1 MSTNINADLPEYYVI
16 VCFVEGDF
24 KVILR
29 LLSHFGIIFDVGL
42 QPRFLLKTYDSMYF
56 FQDES
61 FLNVELQI
69 PIMHYIFFFFL
80 SVGTSFLEISPLVF
94 CLWRLL
100 YKFLQ

>member
-1 MSTNINADLPEYYVI
+1 MLLFHNMSTNINADLPEYYVI

-61 FLNVELQI
+61 FLNVEL
-69 PIMHYIFFFFL
+69 
-80 SVGTSFLEISPLVF
+80 
-94 CLWRLL
+94 
-100 YKFLQ
+100 

>member
-1 MSTNINADLPEYYVI
+1 MSTNNNADLPEYYVI

-56 FQDES
+56 FSRRVLFECRIVNS
-61 FLNVELQI
+61 YNALHIFLL
-69 PIMHYIFFFFL
+69 
-80 SVGTSFLEISPLVF
+80 
-94 CLWRLL
+94 C
-100 YKFLQ
+100 